1 MKIAI
6 IIQARSGSSRL
17 PGKVLMPLA
26 SEPLLLRILER
37 VSASNYGANIIV
49 ATTEEAADDVIE
61 ELATNS
67 GYACFRGHSTDL
79 LDRHYKATK
88 EFGADVVVKIPS
100 DCPLIDP
107 QVINRVIKYY
117 IENLG
122 KFDYVSNL
130 HPATYPDGN
139 DVEVMSF
146 DALKTSWLEAAK
158 DYEREHTT
166 PFIWEQPDRF
176 RIGTVEWEAG
186 RNYAMS
192 HRFTID
198 YAEDY
203 EFITRVYNELWSAEN
218 PIFSLDDILQ
228 LLEAKP
234 EIMRINSIYAGVNWY
249 RNYLDELQT
258 VSANETRQLV

>member
-1 MKIAI
+1 
-6 IIQARSGSSRL
+6 
-17 PGKVLMPLA
+17 MPLA
-26 SEPLLLRILER
+26 SEPLLLRLLER
-37 VSASNYGANIIV
+37 ISASKYSENIIV
-49 ATTEEAADDVIE
+49 ATTEEATDDVIE
-61 ELATNS
+61 ELVSNT
-67 GYACFRGHSTDL
+67 GYACFRGHPTDL
-79 LDRHYKATK
+79 LDRHYKAAK

-107 QVINRVIKYY
+107 EVIDRVITYY
-117 IENLG
+117 IENVE
-122 KFDYVSNL
+122 KFDFVSNL

-146 DALKTSWLEAAK
+146 QALKTSWLNAAK

-176 RIGTVEWEAG
+176 RIGNIEWETG

-198 YAEDY
+198 YCEDY
-203 EFITRVYNELWSAEN
+203 EFIARVYDELWSAED

-234 EIMRINSIYAGVNWY
+234 EIMQINSMYAGVNWY
-249 RNYLDELQT
+249 RHHLNELQT
-258 VSANETRQLV
+258 VTANETRQQV